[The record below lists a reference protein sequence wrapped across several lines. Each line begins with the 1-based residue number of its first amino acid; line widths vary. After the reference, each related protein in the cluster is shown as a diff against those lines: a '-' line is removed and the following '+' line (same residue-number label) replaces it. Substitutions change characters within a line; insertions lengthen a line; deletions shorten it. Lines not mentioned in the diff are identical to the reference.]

1 MANTLDDKIEA
12 KKKAIRKLREIS
24 SKEREASL
32 KTIADLETKLS
43 DLRAKIRT
51 VYETGLDLSVFSSAM
66 EKAMADDKPRN
77 AIRFGHEVLLL
88 TTIHS
93 MEAQES
99 LLRLT
104 CSQIRRL
111 VRTMERQKRALREQN
126 LEYEVQFMN
135 RLSTQYEFMKQL
147 EDAYRGAI
155 HMQQL
160 VIARFEWKTGIDIP
174 ELSMPTLT
182 ASTSEFLSEQKS
194 AFSSVTPPREQR
206 RGVPS
211 SAEFAASMRNL
222 MVTDGAFPPPT
233 EDDLIPSI
241 RPESINDAV
250 NDLHDNGPQSP
261 VDFVMTI
268 NPSYHSDEGE
278 KAPRRNSRRRQKGE
292 APAQNSRRRE
302 SFDSAETASTAGE
315 ELLHSIQSF
324 FRRGVNKESLGFD
337 NSDQDF
343 TSIGDAKDLT

>member
-12 KKKAIRKLREIS
+12 KKKAIRKLRELS
-24 SKEREASL
+24 SQERETSL
-32 KTIADLETKLS
+32 KTLADLEAKLS

-66 EKAMADDKPRN
+66 TKAMADEEPRN

-104 CSQIRRL
+104 CSQNRRL
-111 VRTMERQKRALREQN
+111 VRLMERQKRGLREQN
-126 LEYEVQFMN
+126 LEHEVQFMN
-135 RLSTQYEFMKQL
+135 RLSAQYEFMKQL
-147 EDAYRGAI
+147 DDAYRSAI
-155 HMQQL
+155 HTQRL
-160 VIARFEWKTGIDIP
+160 VVARFEWKSGIDIP
-174 ELSMPTLT
+174 AFPTPTLT

-194 AFSSVTPPREQR
+194 AFSSVTTPREQR

-222 MVTDGAFPPPT
+222 MATDGAFPPPS

-241 RPESINDAV
+241 RTESMSATV
-250 NDLHDNGPQSP
+250 NDNGSP

-268 NPSYHSDEGE
+268 NPSFHSDEGE
-278 KAPRRNSRRRQKGE
+278 NAPRRTTRRRQKGE
-292 APAQNSRRRE
+292 APTQDARRRD
-302 SFDSAETASTAGE
+302 SFDSTETASTAGE

-343 TSIGDAKDLT
+343 PSAVDAKNLA